1 MTNPHFPDAKPFP
14 EANPRAVIGGNEPP
28 LEDRIV
34 IQFDEALAAAGLTTR
49 IDALV
54 AKGADPKDCPD
65 NETAGRY
72 GDYIKLTGAAI
83 KAIEEQREV
92 LNRPLLTAQ
101 RNLKGRADSFA
112 ARLKESTD
120 RVRAK
125 LDTFMAAERQRARE
139 EEARQERI
147 RQAAIEAA
155 EAEAKRQRAEE
166 AKRRADEAAA
176 AAPAGEL
183 PLTAEPEPEPA
194 PLPVFEFA
202 TVKVEAP
209 VARGDYG
216 ARVGSKKVW
225 KFSIPSIRK
234 LPDAVLKHEKV
245 LAAIDQVVGA
255 QVRGGARK
263 ITGVTIWDEDVTS
276 IR

>member
-1 MTNPHFPDAKPFP
+1 MTDNLFPDVKPFP

-34 IQFDEALAAAGLTTR
+34 IQFDQALEDAGLIAR

-65 NETAGRY
+65 NEMAGKY

-83 KAIEEQREV
+83 KAVEEQREV

-120 RVRAK
+120 KVKAK
-125 LDTFMAAERQRARE
+125 LDTFMNAERIRVRE

-147 RQAAIEAA
+147 RQAAIDAA
-155 EAEAKRQRAEE
+155 NEQARIEHEE
-166 AKRRADEAAA
+166 AVKRAADAAAA

-183 PLTAEPEPEPA
+183 PLVETPA
-194 PLPVFEFA
+194 PPPPPPPVIEFEP
-202 TVKVEAP
+202 VKVAAP

-225 KFSIPSIRK
+225 KFRIPSIRK

-255 QVRGGARK
+255 QVRGGSRK
-263 ITGVTIWDEDVTS
+263 ITGVEIWDEDVTS
-276 IR
+276 VR